1 MVCNFTWGWT
11 VDKIVKKVLVKKC
24 ELFQKPFF
32 RMMGVV
38 WTSWAKRVFVNI
50 ITIRAMFLVFLVNN
64 FKTWE
69 KVLLQR
75 RSFVCFVKLQRS
87 WMFCFWVQR
96 FPSQLLQDIKDCVVL
111 DKKAQEWKGTQEY
124 TLLQKRYENYVRKH
138 TQKTQESKRNKME
151 QLARI
156 PPHQGTEYY
165 TVPKVSIRAK
175 STNQCKGSR
184 LHSANSAKNITK
196 CKHCSVTQCKGC
208 TGARSFPCCSQAVA
222 KRRLTLNIISPWKLA
237 TKTTRTHN
245 LNLKK
250 NTKISKF
257 WDILLKTVET
267 FKLAKLSLHFC
278 WIDLSDRWRFCRA
291 GKVKYLL
298 SQLLGSEQV
307 PSSSTHYEE

>member
-50 ITIRAMFLVFLVNN
+50 ITIRAMFLLFLVNN

-124 TLLQKRYENYVRKH
+124 TIIQKRYENYMRKH
-138 TQKTQESKRNKME
+138 KQKTQESKRNKME

-156 PPHQGTEYY
+156 PPHQEKGMQHFGKTFC
-165 TVPKVSIRAK
+165 SSQIRW
-175 STNQCKGSR
+175 R
-184 LHSANSAKNITK
+184 SAKNANKEQSI
-196 CKHCSVTQCKGC
+196 TQCLKC
-208 TGARSFPCCSQAVA
+208 QLEQRVPISAKALDYIVQIVQRILQSANTAV
-222 KRRLTLNIISPWKLA
+222 
-237 TKTTRTHN
+237 
-245 LNLKK
+245 
-250 NTKISKF
+250 
-257 WDILLKTVET
+257 
-267 FKLAKLSLHFC
+267 
-278 WIDLSDRWRFCRA
+278 
-291 GKVKYLL
+291 
-298 SQLLGSEQV
+298 
-307 PSSSTHYEE
+307 